1 MSWSALLLLA
11 AGAYAF
17 KLIGLLVGD
26 RLSER
31 FSVVAGLLPAALF
44 AAIVVLM
51 TFTEGSR
58 LVFDAR
64 LVGVAAGA
72 VALWRRAPF
81 VLVVLIATASTAA
94 WWAVT

>member
-17 KLIGLLVGD
+17 KLIGMLVGD
-26 RLSER
+26 RLATR

-44 AAIVVLM
+44 AAIIVLM
-51 TFTEGSR
+51 TFAEGGR

-81 VLVVLIATASTAA
+81 VLVVLVAMASTAA
-94 WWAVT
+94 WRAVT